1 MRIRGIQSDRSVAQ
15 DNGSCREEH
24 EIGLTLNAESDIG
37 RHYVEIRQRLDGLQE
52 KGRMSGENDNW
63 KAGEAYESYMGRWSR
78 PLARSFIR
86 WLAPSRGAHW
96 LDVGCGTGAL
106 TSAICEL
113 ADPASVLACD
123 PSEPFIDHARKTVLD
138 GRVSFAVAGAEN
150 LPNGSGALDYI
161 VSGLVLNFV
170 ANPGRAI
177 ARMTQRLRRMGV
189 IAAYVWDY
197 AEGIEFLRRFWD
209 EAVALDSA
217 AADLD
222 EGRRFPICQRDML
235 QMLALGAGLRH
246 VTVDALEI
254 PTRFQD
260 FKDFWTPFL
269 RGTGPAPAYVASLSQ
284 EQRDLLRDRLAR
296 RLTVKADGS
305 ISLIAR
311 AWAVSG
317 VLE

>member
-1 MRIRGIQSDRSVAQ
+1 MTEA
-15 DNGSCREEH
+15 
-24 EIGLTLNAESDIG
+24 
-37 RHYVEIRQRLDGLQE
+37 
-52 KGRMSGENDNW
+52 NDNW
-63 KAGEAYESYMGRWSR
+63 KAGDAYESYMGRWSR
-78 PLARSFIR
+78 PLARSFI
-86 WLAPSRGAHW
+86 SRLTPARRAYW

-123 PSEPFIDHARKTVLD
+123 PSEPFIDHARNTVLD
-138 GRVSFAVAGAEN
+138 GRVTFAVAGVEE
-150 LPNGSGALDYI
+150 LPDGDGALDYI

-177 ARMTQRLRRMGV
+177 ARMSQRLRRGGM

-197 AEGIEFLRRFWD
+197 ADGIEFLRHFWN

-222 EGRRFPICQRDML
+222 EGRRFPLCQPEAL
-235 QMLALGAGLRH
+235 KALFLGASLRN
-246 VTVDALEI
+246 VTVCALEI
-254 PTRFQD
+254 PTRFQH
-260 FKDFWTPFL
+260 FQDFWTPFL

-284 EQRDLLRDRLAR
+284 ERRALVRDRLAGN
-296 RLTVKADGS
+296 LTVEADGS
-305 ISLIAR
+305 ISLKAR

>member
-1 MRIRGIQSDRSVAQ
+1 MTGGD
-15 DNGSCREEH
+15 
-24 EIGLTLNAESDIG
+24 
-37 RHYVEIRQRLDGLQE
+37 
-52 KGRMSGENDNW
+52 DNW
-63 KAGEAYESYMGRWSR
+63 EAGDAYESYMGRWSR

-86 WLAPSRGAHW
+86 WLTPPGGSHW

-123 PSEPFIDHARKTVLD
+123 PSKPFVDYARRTVLD
-138 GRVSFAVAGAEN
+138 DRVAFVVAGAED
-150 LPNGSGALDYI
+150 LPDGADDLDYI

-170 ANPGRAI
+170 ADPNRAI
-177 ARMTQRLRRMGV
+177 ARMKQRLRRGGM

-197 AEGIEFLRRFWD
+197 TDGIEFLRRFWD

-217 AADLD
+217 AFDLD
-222 EGRRFPICQRDML
+222 EGHRFPLCQPETL
-235 QMLALGAGLRH
+235 KALVLGAGLRYI
-246 VTVDALEI
+246 TVGALEI
-254 PTRFQD
+254 QTRFRD

-284 EQRDLLRDRLAR
+284 ERRDLVHDRLAR
-296 RLTVKADGS
+296 SLTVEADGS
-305 ISLIAR
+305 ISLKAR
-311 AWAVSG
+311 AWAMRG

>member
-1 MRIRGIQSDRSVAQ
+1 M
-15 DNGSCREEH
+15 
-24 EIGLTLNAESDIG
+24 
-37 RHYVEIRQRLDGLQE
+37 
-52 KGRMSGENDNW
+52 KGANDNW
-63 KAGEAYESYMGRWSR
+63 NAGDAYESYMGRWSR
-78 PLARSFIR
+78 PLARSFIS
-86 WLAPSRGAHW
+86 WLAPPRGARW

-138 GRVSFAVAGAEN
+138 GRVAFVVAGAED
-150 LPNGSGALDYI
+150 LPDSGGALDYI

-170 ANPGRAI
+170 ANPDRAV
-177 ARMTQRLRRMGV
+177 ARMSQRLRRGGM

-197 AEGIEFLRRFWD
+197 ADGIEFLRRFWD

-222 EGRRFPICQRDML
+222 EGRRFLLCQPETL
-235 QMLALGAGLRH
+235 KTLVLGASLRD
-246 VTVDALEI
+246 VTVVALEI
-254 PTRFQD
+254 PTRFQH
-260 FKDFWTPFL
+260 FQDFWTPFL
-269 RGTGPAPAYVASLSQ
+269 RGTGPAPAYVASLSH
-284 EQRDLLRDRLAR
+284 ERRDLIRDRLER
-296 RLTVKADGS
+296 SLTVEADGR
-305 ISLIAR
+305 ISLKAR

>member
-1 MRIRGIQSDRSVAQ
+1 MTGA
-15 DNGSCREEH
+15 
-24 EIGLTLNAESDIG
+24 
-37 RHYVEIRQRLDGLQE
+37 
-52 KGRMSGENDNW
+52 NDNW
-63 KAGEAYESYMGRWSR
+63 KAGDAYESYMGRWSR
-78 PLARSFIR
+78 PLARRFIS
-86 WLAPSRGAHW
+86 WLAPPCGANW

-106 TSAICEL
+106 TSTICEL

-138 GRVSFAVAGAEN
+138 GRVSFVVAGAED
-150 LPNGSGALDYI
+150 LPNGGGTLDYI

-170 ANPGRAI
+170 ENPGRAI
-177 ARMTQRLRRMGV
+177 ARMSQRLRRRGM

-197 AEGIEFLRRFWD
+197 ADGIEFLRRFWD
-209 EAVALDSA
+209 EAAALDSA

-222 EGRRFPICQRDML
+222 EGRRFPLCQPEML
-235 QMLALGAGLRH
+235 KALFLGASLSH
-246 VTVDALEI
+246 VTVSALEI

-260 FKDFWTPFL
+260 FQDFWTPFL

-284 EQRDLLRDRLAR
+284 ERRDLVRDRLAR
-296 RLTVKADGS
+296 SLTVEADGS
-305 ISLIAR
+305 ISLKAR

>member
-1 MRIRGIQSDRSVAQ
+1 MTEA
-15 DNGSCREEH
+15 
-24 EIGLTLNAESDIG
+24 
-37 RHYVEIRQRLDGLQE
+37 
-52 KGRMSGENDNW
+52 NDNW
-63 KAGEAYESYMGRWSR
+63 KAGDAYETYMGRWSR
-78 PLARSFIR
+78 PLARSFIG
-86 WLAPSRGAHW
+86 WLTPMRGAHW

-123 PSEPFIDHARKTVLD
+123 PSEPFIDYARKTVLD
-138 GRVSFAVAGAEN
+138 GRVSFVVAGVED
-150 LPNGSGALDYI
+150 LPDGGGALDHI

-177 ARMTQRLRRMGV
+177 AHMRQRLRSGGM
-189 IAAYVWDY
+189 ISAYVWDY
-197 AEGIEFLRRFWD
+197 ADGIEFLRRFWN

-222 EGRRFPICQRDML
+222 EGHRFPICQPEAL
-235 QMLALGAGLRH
+235 KELFLGASLRD
-246 VTVDALEI
+246 VTVSALEI

-260 FKDFWTPFL
+260 FRDFWTPL
-269 RGTGPAPAYVASLSQ
+269 LMGTGPAPAYVASLP
-284 EQRDLLRDRLAR
+284 EERRDLIRNRLER
-296 RLTVKADGS
+296 RLTVETDGG
-305 ISLIAR
+305 ISLKAR

>member
-1 MRIRGIQSDRSVAQ
+1 MTGGD
-15 DNGSCREEH
+15 
-24 EIGLTLNAESDIG
+24 
-37 RHYVEIRQRLDGLQE
+37 
-52 KGRMSGENDNW
+52 DNW
-63 KAGEAYESYMGRWSR
+63 EAGDAYESYMGRWSR

-86 WLAPSRGAHW
+86 WLTPPGGSHW

-123 PSEPFIDHARKTVLD
+123 PSKPFVDYARRTVLD
-138 GRVSFAVAGAEN
+138 DRVAFVVAGAED
-150 LPNGSGALDYI
+150 LPDGADDLDYI

-170 ANPGRAI
+170 ADPNRAI
-177 ARMTQRLRRMGV
+177 ARMKQRLRRGGI

-197 AEGIEFLRRFWD
+197 TDGIEFLRRFWD

-217 AADLD
+217 AFDLD
-222 EGRRFPICQRDML
+222 EGHRFPLCQPETL
-235 QMLALGAGLRH
+235 KALVLGAGLRYI
-246 VTVDALEI
+246 TVGALEI
-254 PTRFQD
+254 QTRFRD

-284 EQRDLLRDRLAR
+284 ERRDLVHDRLAR
-296 RLTVKADGS
+296 SLTVEADGS
-305 ISLIAR
+305 ISLKAR
-311 AWAVSG
+311 AWAMRG

>member
-1 MRIRGIQSDRSVAQ
+1 MTG
-15 DNGSCREEH
+15 
-24 EIGLTLNAESDIG
+24 
-37 RHYVEIRQRLDGLQE
+37 
-52 KGRMSGENDNW
+52 MNDNW
-63 KAGEAYESYMGRWSR
+63 KAGDAYESYMGRWSR
-78 PLARSFIR
+78 PLARSFIS
-86 WLAPSRGAHW
+86 WLAPPPGAHW

-138 GRVSFAVAGAEN
+138 DCVSFVVAGTED
-150 LPNGSGALDYI
+150 LPNSGGALDYI

-177 ARMTQRLRRMGV
+177 ACMSQRLGRRGM

-197 AEGIEFLRRFWD
+197 ADGIEFLRRFWD

-222 EGRRFPICQRDML
+222 ESRRFPLCQPETL
-235 QMLALGAGLRH
+235 KNLFLGASLRH
-246 VTVDALEI
+246 ITVDALEI
-254 PTRFQD
+254 PTRFLDFQD
-260 FKDFWTPFL
+260 FWLPFL
-269 RGTGPAPAYVASLSQ
+269 RGTGPAPTYVASLSQ
-284 EQRDLLRDRLAR
+284 EQRDLVREQLAR
-296 RLTVKADGS
+296 SLTVGVDGS
-305 ISLIAR
+305 ITLKAR

>member
-1 MRIRGIQSDRSVAQ
+1 MTGGD
-15 DNGSCREEH
+15 
-24 EIGLTLNAESDIG
+24 
-37 RHYVEIRQRLDGLQE
+37 
-52 KGRMSGENDNW
+52 DNW
-63 KAGEAYESYMGRWSR
+63 EAGDAYESYMGRWSR

-86 WLAPSRGAHW
+86 WLTPPGGSHW

-123 PSEPFIDHARKTVLD
+123 PSKPFVDYARRTVLD
-138 GRVSFAVAGAEN
+138 DRVAFVVAGAED
-150 LPNGSGALDYI
+150 LPDGAGDLDYI

-170 ANPGRAI
+170 ADPNRAI
-177 ARMTQRLRRMGV
+177 ARMKQRLRRGGM

-197 AEGIEFLRRFWD
+197 TDGIEFLRRFWD

-217 AADLD
+217 AFDLD
-222 EGRRFPICQRDML
+222 EGHRFPLCQPETL
-235 QMLALGAGLRH
+235 KALVLGAGLRYI
-246 VTVDALEI
+246 TVGALEI
-254 PTRFQD
+254 QTRFRD

-284 EQRDLLRDRLAR
+284 ERRDLVHDRLAR
-296 RLTVKADGS
+296 SLTVEADGS
-305 ISLIAR
+305 ISLKAR
-311 AWAVSG
+311 AWAIRG

>member
-1 MRIRGIQSDRSVAQ
+1 MTGGD
-15 DNGSCREEH
+15 
-24 EIGLTLNAESDIG
+24 
-37 RHYVEIRQRLDGLQE
+37 
-52 KGRMSGENDNW
+52 DNW
-63 KAGEAYESYMGRWSR
+63 EAGDAYESYMGRWSR

-86 WLAPSRGAHW
+86 WLTPPGGSHW

-123 PSEPFIDHARKTVLD
+123 PSKPFVDYARRTVLD
-138 GRVSFAVAGAEN
+138 DRVAFVVAGAED
-150 LPNGSGALDYI
+150 LPDGAGDLDYI

-170 ANPGRAI
+170 ADPNRAI
-177 ARMTQRLRRMGV
+177 ARMKQRLRRGGI

-197 AEGIEFLRRFWD
+197 TDGIEFLRRFWD

-217 AADLD
+217 AFDLD
-222 EGRRFPICQRDML
+222 EGHRFPLCQPETL
-235 QMLALGAGLRH
+235 KALVLGAGLRYI
-246 VTVDALEI
+246 TVGALEI
-254 PTRFQD
+254 QTRFRD

-284 EQRDLLRDRLAR
+284 ERRDLVHDRLAR
-296 RLTVKADGS
+296 SLTVEADGS
-305 ISLIAR
+305 ISLKAR
-311 AWAVSG
+311 AWAIRG

>member
-1 MRIRGIQSDRSVAQ
+1 
-15 DNGSCREEH
+15 
-24 EIGLTLNAESDIG
+24 
-37 RHYVEIRQRLDGLQE
+37 
-52 KGRMSGENDNW
+52 MSRTNDNW
-63 KAGEAYESYMGRWSR
+63 EAGDAYESYMGRWSR
-78 PLARSFIR
+78 PLARSFIK
-86 WLAPSRGAHW
+86 WLAPSRRAHW

-138 GRVSFAVAGAEN
+138 GRVSFAVAGAED
-150 LPNGSGALDYI
+150 LPIGSGALDYI

-177 ARMTQRLRRMGV
+177 SCMIQRLRPMGE

-197 AEGIEFLRRFWD
+197 ADGIEFLRRFWD
-209 EAVALDSA
+209 EAVALDST

-222 EGRRFPICQRDML
+222 EGRRFPICHRDTL
-235 QMLALGAGLRH
+235 QALALGAGLRH

-269 RGTGPAPAYVASLSQ
+269 RGTGPAPAYVACLSRD
-284 EQRDLLRDRLAR
+284 QRELLCERLAGG
-296 RLTVKADGS
+296 LTFNSDGS
-305 ISLIAR
+305 ISLKAR

-317 VLE
+317 VWE

>member
-1 MRIRGIQSDRSVAQ
+1 MTGGD
-15 DNGSCREEH
+15 
-24 EIGLTLNAESDIG
+24 
-37 RHYVEIRQRLDGLQE
+37 
-52 KGRMSGENDNW
+52 DNW
-63 KAGEAYESYMGRWSR
+63 EAGDAYESYMGRWSR

-86 WLAPSRGAHW
+86 WLTPPGGSHW

-123 PSEPFIDHARKTVLD
+123 PSKPFVDYARRTVLD
-138 GRVSFAVAGAEN
+138 DRVAFVVAGAED
-150 LPNGSGALDYI
+150 LPDGAGDLDYI

-170 ANPGRAI
+170 ADPNRAI
-177 ARMTQRLRRMGV
+177 ARMKQRLRRGGM

-197 AEGIEFLRRFWD
+197 TDGIEFLRRFWD

-217 AADLD
+217 AFDLD
-222 EGRRFPICQRDML
+222 EGHRFPLCQPETL
-235 QMLALGAGLRH
+235 KALVLGAGLRYI
-246 VTVDALEI
+246 TVGALEI
-254 PTRFQD
+254 QTRFRD

-284 EQRDLLRDRLAR
+284 ERRDLVHDRLAR
-296 RLTVKADGS
+296 SLTVEADGS
-305 ISLIAR
+305 ISLKAR
-311 AWAVSG
+311 AWAMRG